1 MYSVRASR
9 TRRMGR
15 SVTWQFQRPACEDP
29 RLSIMK
35 RTASCFGFWV
45 RVCLSCGVLLALAVS
60 SLGDNP
66 GGSPGAQSSGP
77 ATATV
82 IETGIASY
90 YGAKYHGKL
99 TASGEVFNMNDLT
112 AAHPR
117 LAFGT
122 RVKVTDLEN
131 NRFVFV
137 RVNDRGPFI
146 KGRVIDL
153 SQAAATAL
161 QMEKRGLAQVKLEVV
176 E

>member
-1 MYSVRASR
+1 
-9 TRRMGR
+9 
-15 SVTWQFQRPACEDP
+15 
-29 RLSIMK
+29 
-35 RTASCFGFWV
+35 
-45 RVCLSCGVLLALAVS
+45 
-60 SLGDNP
+60 
-66 GGSPGAQSSGP
+66 
-77 ATATV
+77 
-82 IETGIASY
+82 
-90 YGAKYHGKL
+90 
-99 TASGEVFNMNDLT
+99 MNDLT